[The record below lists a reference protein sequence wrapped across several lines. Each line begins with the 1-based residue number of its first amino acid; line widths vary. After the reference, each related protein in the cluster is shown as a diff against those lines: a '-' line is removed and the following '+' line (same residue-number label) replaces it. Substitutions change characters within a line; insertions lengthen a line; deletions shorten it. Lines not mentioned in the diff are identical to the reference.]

1 MAELISLGKGDSHN
15 PGQDDTRPIE
25 RQLAEI
31 VHILTMTERQNQH
44 RHDELIGLLK
54 RITEQ
59 K

>member
-31 VHILTMTERQNQH
+31 VHILTVTERQNQH
-44 RHDELIGLLK
+44 RHDEIIALLK
-54 RITEQ
+54 QIAQ